1 MFRIVDSGDE
11 SLIVYLAEM
20 PGEEALHRVM
30 AFAQC
35 VRAELSHW
43 IVDLVPSYCCVAVYF
58 DLLQCN
64 YAELRDALQRLAS
77 RLEDCEAGR
86 GNVAAER
93 RPHTVEL
100 PVYYGHEAAPDLLR
114 VAEQAGL
121 SCEAVVQAHTA
132 QSYRVYAL
140 GFRPGFAFMGETPE
154 VLRLPRLD
162 TPRQRVP
169 AGAVAIAE
177 AQTAIYPT
185 ASPGGWNLIGRCPL
199 TLFRLEDTVPHVHL
213 RVGDL
218 VRFTPVTRSQY
229 LSLGGQLDE

>member
-11 SLIVYLAEM
+11 SLIVYLADT
-20 PGEEALHRVM
+20 PGEQALQRVM
-30 AFAQC
+30 AFVECA
-35 VRAELSHW
+35 RAELSHW

-64 YAELRDALQRLAS
+64 YAALRAALQRLEP
-77 RLEDCEAGR
+77 RLADGEAAR
-86 GNVAAER
+86 GHFAAEPR
-93 RPHTVEL
+93 SRTVEL

-114 VAEQAGL
+114 VAAHTGL
-121 SCEAVVQAHTA
+121 SCEAVVQAHAA

-177 AQTAIYPT
+177 AQTAIYPN

-199 TLFRLEDTVPHVHL
+199 TLFRLDNTVPHVHL
-213 RVGDL
+213 QVGDE
-218 VRFTPVTRSQY
+218 VRFTPVSRSQY
-229 LSLGGQLDE
+229 LSLGGLLDE